1 MVAYHAARLLHI
13 AADVTARDV
22 HEDVSGEH
30 TVLVADHRGSGRD
43 FHARQLA
50 ERDLPLPVRRRHEH
64 ARKRV
69 GVGPE
74 ITYIA
79 DVYGIPLAT
88 LDRSGDVLAT
98 DRVLHHSLRR
108 LDAQP

>member
-22 HEDVSGEH
+22 HEDVSGEQA
-30 TVLVADHRGSGRD
+30 VLVADHRGSGRD

-50 ERDLPLPVRRRHEH
+50 ERDLPPPVRRRYEH
-64 ARKRV
+64 ARERV

-74 ITYIA
+74 IAHIA
-79 DVYGIPLAT
+79 DVHGIPLAT
-88 LDRSGDVLAT
+88 LHRGGDVLAT
-98 DRVLHHSLRR
+98 DRVLHHALRR
-108 LDAQP
+108 L